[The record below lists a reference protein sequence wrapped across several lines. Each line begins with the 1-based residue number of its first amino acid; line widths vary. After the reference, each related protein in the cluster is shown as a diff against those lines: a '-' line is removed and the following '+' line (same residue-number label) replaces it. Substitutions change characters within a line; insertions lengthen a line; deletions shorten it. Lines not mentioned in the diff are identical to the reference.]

1 MGPLRYAQG
10 DICPSNSHPAAP
22 PCRPSAPLPRFRPVT
37 SPSPSADLSKL
48 RINRDAP
55 PPEVRRALVRNVVI
69 AVLALLLI
77 VGAVFALRSG
87 GAVPVQVVT
96 VAAASGS
103 DGGGSAGAGTSVTA
117 NGYVVARTR
126 ASVSAKLPGRI
137 ADLRVS
143 EGSTLRRGEIIATL
157 ENADYEAQAAQAKA
171 AVATARAELVEA
183 RTASEVAARE
193 AARLRDMRQ
202 ENADL
207 VSEQD
212 LDGVEGRARQAAA
225 RLEAADARLKA
236 AEASLRFARANL
248 ENTVIRAP
256 FGGTV
261 LRKEAEIGE
270 VVAPSVGG
278 GLTRGAVVTM
288 ADLTTLEVEVDV
300 NEAYIARVKKDGP
313 ATITLDAYPDT
324 SFRGAVRQVVPTADR
339 QRATVQVKVS
349 ILDRD
354 PRILPEMGAR
364 VDFLEDSVASGPEAP
379 AAGPPR
385 FRVPAAAV
393 REVNGES
400 VVWLVRNGR
409 LESRTVQAGPVSAG
423 FREVRSGLAGGEQ
436 LLVGGV
442 EEPEAGMRVEVGK

>member
-1 MGPLRYAQG
+1 M
-10 DICPSNSHPAAP
+10 
-22 PCRPSAPLPRFRPVT
+22 T

-55 PPEVRRALVRNVVI
+55 PPAVRRALGRNLLV
-69 AVLALLLI
+69 AGLALLL
-77 VGAVFALRSG
+77 VLGAVFALRRG
-87 GAVPVQVVT
+87 RATPVQVVT

-103 DGGGSAGAGTSVTA
+103 EGGGSAGAGTSVTA

-193 AARLRDMRQ
+193 AERLRDMRQ

-212 LDGVEGRARQAAA
+212 LDGVEGRARQSAA
-225 RLEAADARLKA
+225 RLEASEARLKA
-236 AEASLRFARANL
+236 AEANLRFAMANL

-256 FGGTV
+256 FSGTV

-300 NEAYIARVKKDGP
+300 NEAYIARVRKEGP
-313 ATITLDAYPDT
+313 ARITLDAYPDT

-364 VDFLEDSVASGPEAP
+364 VDFLEDSVAAGPGAP
-379 AAGPPR
+379 AGGPPR

-393 REVNGES
+393 REANGES
-400 VVWLVRNGR
+400 VVWLVREGR
-409 LESRTVQAGPVSAG
+409 LEPRSVQAGPVSGG
-423 FREVRSGLAGGEQ
+423 FREIRSGLSGGERV
-436 LLVGGV
+436 LIGGV
-442 EEPEAGMRVEVGK
+442 ERPEAGMRVEVGE